1 MGPTSDTVIALL
13 QTALTPAFLL
23 VALGSLLNLF
33 TGRLARIVDRSRIL
47 QKRYSTTTGRD
58 HELIVSELRDLENR
72 ISIVNISIGLGV
84 LSAITVC
91 VLISLLFV
99 MGLWAVDLTLYVSAS
114 FVIAM
119 IFMASSLIMFLREV
133 NYAIINLH
141 IREEYLEL
149 PPEEAQK
156 KSLIRLGNKFK
167 KRL

>member
-1 MGPTSDTVIALL
+1 MGSSSDTVIALL

-47 QKRYSTTTGRD
+47 QKRYPTTTGRD

-72 ISIVNISIGLGV
+72 ISIVNISIGIGV

-91 VLISLLFV
+91 VLISLLFI
-99 MGLWAVDLTLYVSAS
+99 MGLWAVDLTIYVSAS

-119 IFMASSLIMFLREV
+119 VFMASSLIMFLREV

-141 IREEYLEL
+141 IREEFLEL
-149 PPEEAQK
+149 PPEEAGK
-156 KSLIRLGNKFK
+156 KSLIHLGSKFK
-167 KRL
+167 KRR

>member
-1 MGPTSDTVIALL
+1 MGPSSDTIITLL

-47 QKRYSTTTGRD
+47 QKRYSSTTGIE
-58 HELIVSELRDLENR
+58 HELIVSELRDLEKR
-72 ISIVNISIGLGV
+72 IGIVNMSIGIGV

-91 VLISLLFV
+91 ILISLLFI
-99 MGLWAVDLTLYVSAS
+99 MGFGNIDLTIYVSAA

-141 IREEYLEL
+141 IREEFLEL
-149 PPEEAQK
+149 PPEDSAK
-156 KSLIRLGNKFK
+156 KKLIRRGRKQH
-167 KRL
+167 

>member
-1 MGPTSDTVIALL
+1 MDPSADTIITLL

-47 QKRYSTTTGRD
+47 QKQY
-58 HELIVSELRDLENR
+58 ELTSDREHQLVVNELRDLEKR
-72 ISIVNISIGLGV
+72 ISIVNMAIGLGV

-91 VLISLLFV
+91 ILISLLFIR
-99 MGLWAVDLTLYVSAS
+99 GLSQTDLSIYVSTA

-119 IFMASSLIMFLREV
+119 AFMAAALIMFLREV

-141 IREEYLEL
+141 IREEFLEL
-149 PPEEAQK
+149 PSEEKNK
-156 KSLIRLGNKFK
+156 KQQ
-167 KRL
+167 